1 MGRIKQRWK
10 RILFWVLISPLLLV
24 LLVAGLL
31 YLPPIQ
37 QWAVGIATQKAS
49 EATGMQIG
57 IGRIRLGFPL
67 LAGHH
72 SRKGA
77 GRHTGRYRL
86 PTGQRLGTTAPPA
99 ANGSAGA

>member
-67 LAGHH
+67 HL
-72 SRKGA
+72 S
-77 GRHTGRYRL
+77 L
-86 PTGQRLGTTAPPA
+86 QDITAVKER
-99 ANGSAGA
+99 